1 MNKFENS
8 KTNFF
13 KIPPVHKILN
23 LPVAQQLIDR
33 YGHLIVVNA
42 VRDIL
47 AEYRYNQKKKSNNN
61 KIISYND
68 IIKLLKARISSET
81 KDSLIPIL
89 NLSGIILHSNFGRA
103 LLPKIALKKI
113 VDVLGFNYN
122 LEYDVQTGKRSDRE
136 NHIEKKLCSLIGA
149 EAVTIVNNNAAAVM
163 LILNTLARRKEVLI
177 SRGELI
183 EIGGSF
189 RLPDI
194 MKSSDCILREIGTT
208 NRTNLSDYEDAVKS
222 KTGLI
227 FKAYSS
233 NFTISG
239 YTKIVDEKDL
249 VNLSKKTIVPI
260 YLI

>member
-1 MNKFENS
+1 
-8 KTNFF
+8 
-13 KIPPVHKILN
+13 
-23 LPVAQQLIDR
+23 
-33 YGHLIVVNA
+33 
-42 VRDIL
+42 
-47 AEYRYNQKKKSNNN
+47 
-61 KIISYND
+61 
-68 IIKLLKARISSET
+68 
-81 KDSLIPIL
+81 
-89 NLSGIILHSNFGRA
+89 
-103 LLPKIALKKI
+103 
-113 VDVLGFNYN
+113 
-122 LEYDVQTGKRSDRE
+122 
-136 NHIEKKLCSLIGA
+136 
-149 EAVTIVNNNAAAVM
+149 M

-249 VNLSKKTIVPI
+249 VNLSQKTNLPFVIDLGLS
-260 YLI
+260 LIHI